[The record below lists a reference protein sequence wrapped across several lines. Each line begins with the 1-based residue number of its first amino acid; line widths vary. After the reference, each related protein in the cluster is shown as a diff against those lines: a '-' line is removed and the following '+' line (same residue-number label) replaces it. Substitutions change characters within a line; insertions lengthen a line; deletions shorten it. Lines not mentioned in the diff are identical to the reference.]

1 MKKVIIVDDEK
12 PARSLIKEFLES
24 HKDLVII
31 EECNNGVDA
40 VKAINTFKPD
50 LVFLDIQMPGFTG
63 FEVLQ
68 RLEKMPQIIFSTAYD
83 QYAFKA
89 FEVHAVDYLLK
100 PFKQERF
107 DEAIQK
113 IMNNDKSYLLQIQTL
128 VNGLKEQETNLTN
141 ILVSVRNKL
150 VNIPVNTITYIK
162 ADGNYAKLILEKD
175 AHLTSYGLSKLEQ
188 KLNPQQF
195 IRVHRS
201 TVININAV
209 KEAYNY
215 PSSYELIMTN
225 GDMVKVSRS
234 YLENIRK
241 LIV

>member
-1 MKKVIIVDDEK
+1 MKKVIIVDDEA
-12 PARSLIKEFLES
+12 PARKLIKEFLQG

-40 VKAINTFKPD
+40 VRAINTFKPD
-50 LVFLDIQMPGFTG
+50 LVFLDIQMPGLTG

-68 RLEKMPQIIFSTAYD
+68 RLEEMPQIIFSTAYD

-107 DEAIQK
+107 DEAIEK
-113 IMNNDKSYLLQIQTL
+113 IMTSNTQYLDQIQTL
-128 VNGLKEQETNLTN
+128 VNGLQEQETYLTN

-150 VNIPVNTITYIK
+150 INIPVKDILYIQ
-162 ADGNYAKLILEKD
+162 ADGNYAKLILEKGS
-175 AHLTSYGLSKLEQ
+175 HLTSYGLTKLEE

-201 TVININAV
+201 TVIHIDHV
-209 KEAYNY
+209 KEAYSY

-225 GDMVKVSRS
+225 GDMVRVSRS
-234 YLENIRK
+234 YLGNIRK

>member
-68 RLEKMPQIIFSTAYD
+68 RLEEMPQIIFSTAYD

-113 IMNNDKSYLLQIQTL
+113 IMTSDSGYLSQIETL
-128 VNGLKEQETNLTN
+128 VKGLNEQETHLTN
-141 ILVSVRNKL
+141 ILVSVKNKL
-150 VNIPVNTITYIK
+150 INIPVNTIIYIK
-162 ADGNYAKLILEKD
+162 ADGNYAKLILEKNS
-175 AHLTSYGLSKLEQ
+175 HLTSYGLSKLEQ
-188 KLNPQQF
+188 KLNARQF

-209 KEAYNY
+209 QEAYSY
-215 PSSYELIMTN
+215 PANYELIMTN

-234 YLENIRK
+234 YLGNIRK

>member
-68 RLEKMPQIIFSTAYD
+68 RLEEMPQIIFSTAYD

-113 IMNNDKSYLLQIQTL
+113 IMTSDSGYLSQIETL
-128 VNGLKEQETNLTN
+128 VKGLNEQETHLTN
-141 ILVSVRNKL
+141 ILVSVKNKL
-150 VNIPVNTITYIK
+150 INIPVNTIIYIK
-162 ADGNYAKLILEKD
+162 
-175 AHLTSYGLSKLEQ
+175 
-188 KLNPQQF
+188 
-195 IRVHRS
+195 R
-201 TVININAV
+201 
-209 KEAYNY
+209 
-215 PSSYELIMTN
+215 
-225 GDMVKVSRS
+225 
-234 YLENIRK
+234 
-241 LIV
+241 

>member
-12 PARSLIKEFLES
+12 PARLLIIEFLES

-31 EECNNGVDA
+31 KECNNGVDA

-68 RLEKMPQIIFSTAYD
+68 RLKKMPHIIFSTAYD
-83 QYAFKA
+83 QYALKA
-89 FEVHAVDYLLK
+89 FEVNAVDYLLK

-107 DEAIQK
+107 DKAIKK
-113 IMNNDKSYLLQIQTL
+113 IMDNDKSYLSQIQNL
-128 VNGLKEQETNLTN
+128 VNGLNEQEANLTN
-141 ILVSVRNKL
+141 ILVSIRNKL
-150 VNIPVNTITYIK
+150 INIPVSTIIYIK
-162 ADGNYAKLILEKD
+162 ADGNYAKLILEKKT
-175 AHLTSYGLSKLEQ
+175 HLTSYGLSKLEQ

-209 KEAYNY
+209 KEAYSY
-215 PSSYELIMTN
+215 PASYELIMTN
-225 GDMVKVSRS
+225 GDLVKVSRS
-234 YLENIRK
+234 YLDAIRK

>member
-1 MKKVIIVDDEK
+1 MKKVIIVDDEA
-12 PARSLIKEFLES
+12 PARKLIKEFLQA

-31 EECNNGVDA
+31 DECNNGVDA

-50 LVFLDIQMPGFTG
+50 LVFLDIQMPGLTG

-68 RLEKMPQIIFSTAYD
+68 KVDEMPQIIFSTAYD

-89 FEVHAVDYLLK
+89 FEVNAVDYLLK

-107 DEAIQK
+107 DEAIEK
-113 IMNNDKSYLLQIQTL
+113 IMTNDKSYFSQIQTL
-128 VNGLKEQETNLTN
+128 VNGLNEQETHLTN

-150 VNIPVNTITYIK
+150 INIPVNNIIYIQ
-162 ADGNYAKLILEKD
+162 ADGNYAKLILEKGS
-175 AHLTSYGLSKLEQ
+175 HLTSYCLSKLEQ

-201 TVININAV
+201 AVININAV
-209 KEAYNY
+209 KEAYSY
-215 PSSYELIMTN
+215 PSNYELIMTN

-234 YLENIRK
+234 YLDNIRK

>member
-1 MKKVIIVDDEK
+1 MKKVILVDDEA
-12 PARSLIKEFLES
+12 PARKLIKEFLEP

-68 RLEKMPQIIFSTAYD
+68 RLDEMPQIIFSTAYD

-113 IMNNDKSYLLQIQTL
+113 IMDNDKGYLSQLQNL
-128 VNGLKEQETNLTN
+128 VSGLNEQETHLTN

-150 VNIPVNTITYIK
+150 INIPVDTIIYIK

-175 AHLTSYGLSKLEQ
+175 SYLTSYGLSKLEE

-201 TVININAV
+201 TVININHV
-209 KEAYNY
+209 KEAYSY
-215 PSSYELIMTN
+215 PSSYELVMTN

-234 YLENIRK
+234 YLNIIRK

>member
-1 MKKVIIVDDEK
+1 MKKVIIVDDEA
-12 PARSLIKEFLES
+12 PARKLIKEFLES
-24 HKDLVII
+24 HKDLIII

-40 VKAINTFKPD
+40 VMAINTFKPD
-50 LVFLDIQMPGFTG
+50 LVFLDIQMPGLTG

-68 RLEKMPQIIFSTAYD
+68 RLDEMPQIIFSTAYD

-107 DEAIQK
+107 DEAIEK
-113 IMNNDKSYLLQIQTL
+113 IMTNDKSYLNQIQTL
-128 VNGLKEQETNLTN
+128 VNGLNEQETHLTN

-150 VNIPVNTITYIK
+150 INIPVNDIIYIQ
-162 ADGNYAKLILEKD
+162 ADGNYAKLILEKGS
-175 AHLTSYGLSKLEQ
+175 HLTSYGLSKLEE

-201 TVININAV
+201 TVININNV
-209 KEAYNY
+209 KEAYSY

-234 YLENIRK
+234 YLDNIRK